1 MLWMFSLGWFWLLIG
16 YTLLFGIIASLV
28 ASLPAIIKVLILGFY
43 RFSWFSI
50 ITHSIA
56 GLLGIVYVY
65 YVIYQNPPH
74 MVSENETTPILKAL
88 WNESWLKTIL
98 LMFSFIG
105 LQLGLIYQGIFSPIT
120 VKVSHAENEH

>member
-1 MLWMFSLGWFWLLIG
+1 
-16 YTLLFGIIASLV
+16 
-28 ASLPAIIKVLILGFY
+28 
-43 RFSWFSI
+43 
-50 ITHSIA
+50 
-56 GLLGIVYVY
+56 
-65 YVIYQNPPH
+65 